1 LHSSQDGSD
10 IVVDRSDFN
19 ETQTGE
25 WRDVTRPELIG
36 MKDKW
41 AQLDIATA
49 EDETLLQA
57 IEEMAVAEGYY
68 CERSR
73 PLGSQATRLL
83 TPRCRCSGTS
93 NASHTFGVAKS
104 TDDHLQCFRE
114 PAKPLDQS
122 SLLAPRAAD

>member
-1 LHSSQDGSD
+1 MLAGAQVTMPKSD
-10 IVVDRSDFN
+10 NPTYVFAHKSDFN

-68 CERSR
+68 CEHRR
-73 PLGSQATRLL
+73 PLGSL
-83 TPRCRCSGTS
+83 PHDC
-93 NASHTFGVAKS
+93 
-104 TDDHLQCFRE
+104 
-114 PAKPLDQS
+114 
-122 SLLAPRAAD
+122 

>member
-1 LHSSQDGSD
+1 MTMPKSD
-10 IVVDRSDFN
+10 NPTYVFAHKSDFN

-68 CERSR
+68 CERRLPSALCHTTADSSSSVRRDLQRISHLRRRQVNRR
-73 PLGSQATRLL
+73 PPTVL
-83 TPRCRCSGTS
+83 P
-93 NASHTFGVAKS
+93 
-104 TDDHLQCFRE
+104 
-114 PAKPLDQS
+114 
-122 SLLAPRAAD
+122 

>member
-1 LHSSQDGSD
+1 MHSPQDGSD

-73 PLGSQATRLL
+73 PLGSHATRLP
-83 TPRCRCSGTS
+83 TPRFPCAGTS

-114 PAKPLDQS
+114 PQKPS
-122 SLLAPRAAD
+122 S